1 MRVVLH
7 FKASAE
13 LQNAFVWY
21 EAKARNLGCEFLD
34 EVDRG
39 IAAIRDAPTLWRL
52 YQDELR
58 VHRFL
63 VHRSGDSQK

>member
-13 LQNAFVWY
+13 LENAFDWY

-34 EVDRG
+34 EVDRS
-39 IAAIRDAPTLWRL
+39 IAAIRDTPTLWPL

-63 VHRSGDSQK
+63 VRIPFVLS